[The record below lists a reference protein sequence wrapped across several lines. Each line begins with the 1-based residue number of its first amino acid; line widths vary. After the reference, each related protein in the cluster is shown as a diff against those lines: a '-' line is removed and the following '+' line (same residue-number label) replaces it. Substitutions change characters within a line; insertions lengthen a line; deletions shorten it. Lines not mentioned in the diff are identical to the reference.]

1 MSTAQSPRPA
11 SSRLAAADEFPEER
25 MFTLLHSIS
34 FLPSAPAVAHSNRLQ
49 SFCVC
54 EFSSKERQGRSGL
67 SSDGR
72 WAEAQGGESE
82 GEEAEP

>member
-1 MSTAQSPRPA
+1 
-11 SSRLAAADEFPEER
+11 

-34 FLPSAPAVAHSNRLQ
+34 FFPSAPPVAQSNRLQ

-54 EFSSKERQGRSGL
+54 EFSSEERQGRSGL

-72 WAEAQGGESE
+72 RAEARRGGSGGLTEQRNTC
-82 GEEAEP
+82 ADAVM

>member
-1 MSTAQSPRPA
+1 
-11 SSRLAAADEFPEER
+11 

-72 WAEAQGGESE
+72 RAEERGGGGRRRGS
-82 GEEAEP
+82 GALTEERNTCADAVM

>member
-1 MSTAQSPRPA
+1 
-11 SSRLAAADEFPEER
+11 

-34 FLPSAPAVAHSNRLQ
+34 FFPSAPPVAQSNRLQ

-54 EFSSKERQGRSGL
+54 EFCSKERQGQSGL

-72 WAEAQGGESE
+72 QAEAQRGERE
-82 GEEAEP
+82 GEEAEA